1 MIKTFTID
9 TDKWRLVPVEPTRD
23 MVIAGTHQRFRDSY
37 DAEEDCYRAMIA
49 AAPQLE
55 QVEFRDTCKNNGGTR
70 GECQNESCAYEP
82 KTKPVESEPVGY
94 VDYGDRVEWYKK
106 PIPETDLYT
115 TPQPDRTA
123 ELEAELTA
131 LKAENESLKRDAER
145 LDWMERKSEE
155 SRSGVTFQRVR
166 YAEDGNVVESGYRV
180 MSFHNVG
187 ELHQTLR
194 VAIDVAMAQGEQGC

>member
-1 MIKTFTID
+1 MKTITYNPE
-9 TDKWRLVPVEPTRD
+9 THVLVPREPTRD

-94 VDYGDRVEWYKK
+94 VDYGDRVAWYKK

-115 TPQPDRTA
+115 APQPDRVA
-123 ELEAELTA
+123 ELEAA
-131 LKAENESLKRDAER
+131 LKVAKDA
-145 LDWMERKSEE
+145 LNIAADK
-155 SRSGVTFQRVR
+155 FHD
-166 YAEDGNVVESGYRV
+166 YAEIHAAKEASPENDLKVERNLMLSSDMDKALAKINEV
-180 MSFHNVG
+180 
-187 ELHQTLR
+187 TK
-194 VAIDVAMAQGEQGC
+194 